1 MKTEDLALFNKVIE
15 YQSLSAAS
23 RALSIPVSKISRNIS
38 QLEQSLGTRLLD
50 RTTRSLTLTEAGV
63 DFLERS
69 SRILAEV
76 EALQLSVGQL
86 QVEPQGEIIIAAPLD
101 FINLTCRRALGQFHQ
116 RFPELK
122 LKFIS
127 YQSMQSPMDIQADLV
142 LYVSHES
149 PPDSSMV
156 GRKLVTLKRY
166 FVASPD
172 FIEKHPELTHP
183 AQLADYPC
191 LLSAKGGLP
200 SNLWLW
206 RDGEQ
211 LHKLEVE
218 GPLEAEMNELCISAA
233 VDGLG
238 IAWVPPVMCREYLQ
252 SGELKLLFDGRFAT
266 DISTWGLYSCRQFLP
281 HRVRLALDFFQ
292 HECAQMEQNQL

>member
-23 RALSIPVSKISRNIS
+23 RALSIPVCKISRNIS
-38 QLEQSLGTRLLD
+38 QLEQNLGTRLVD
-50 RTTRSLTLTEAGV
+50 RTTRSLTLTEAGL

-69 SRILAEV
+69 QRILGEV

-86 QVEPQGEIIIAAPLD
+86 QIEPQGEIIIAAPLD
-101 FINLTCRRALGQFHQ
+101 FINLTCRAALGQFHQ
-116 RFPELK
+116 RFPDLK

-127 YQSMQSPMDIQADLV
+127 YQSLQNPMEIQADLV
-142 LYVSHES
+142 MYVSHES

-156 GRKLVTLKRY
+156 GRKLLSLRRN

-172 FIEKHPELTHP
+172 FIARHPQLTHP
-183 AQLADYPC
+183 SQLVDYPC
-191 LLSAKGGLP
+191 LLSSKGGLV
-200 SNLWLW
+200 SNVWLW
-206 RDGEQ
+206 RDEEQ
-211 LHKLEVE
+211 SHKIEVD
-218 GPLEAEMNELCISAA
+218 GPLESEMNELCISAA

-238 IAWVPPVMCREYLQ
+238 IAWVPPVMCREHLK
-252 SGELKLLFDGRFAT
+252 SGRLKLLFEGQYAT
-266 DISTWGLYSCRQFLP
+266 DISTWGLYSCRKYLP

-292 HECAQMEQNQL
+292 QEYAQMEQNQL